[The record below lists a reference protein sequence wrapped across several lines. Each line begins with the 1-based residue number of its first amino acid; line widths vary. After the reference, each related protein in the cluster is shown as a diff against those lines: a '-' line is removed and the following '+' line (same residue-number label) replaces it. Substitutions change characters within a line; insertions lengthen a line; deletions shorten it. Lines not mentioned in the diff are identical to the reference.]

1 MVLNMARVEEKMIK
15 EIDEKSIYKVIRNDT
30 YIYIPEIEVIENRSI
45 LFKDKGLCYIG
56 NKDVLFSI
64 IPLNGLNGKTPH
76 VYNIHCLTTRAGIM
90 DYCKDIEEKVKQKDI
105 KEIHPLE
112 IYKGSVYE
120 LKMLEGREAIYLTQM
135 RRRDLEKLDI
145 PTYSYVDMSYLLSNE
160 IYCSLMLKLRR

>member
-1 MVLNMARVEEKMIK
+1 MVLNMTSVEEKIIK
-15 EIDEKSIYKVIRNDT
+15 EIDEKNIYKVIRNDT
-30 YIYIPEIEVIENRSI
+30 YIYVPEIEVIENRSI
-45 LFKDKGLCYIG
+45 LFKNKGLCYIG
-56 NKDVLFSI
+56 NKDILFSVM
-64 IPLNGLNGKTPH
+64 PLNGKTPY

-90 DYCKDIEEKVKQKDI
+90 DYCKDIEERVKQKDM

-112 IYKGSVYE
+112 IYKGNVYE

-160 IYCSLMLKLRR
+160 IYYSLMLRLR